1 MLKTI
6 AQLAIIALVFCAF
19 IAAPFI
25 IALLIPAPI
34 GMASL
39 VITLPAGP
47 CIACAVLDKLAT
59 SLFI

>member
-1 MLKTI
+1 MFKSLI
-6 AQLAIIALVFCAF
+6 QLSIIALVLGTF

-25 IALLIPAPI
+25 IALLIPTPL

-47 CIACAVLDKLAT
+47 WIACTVINKLAT

>member
-1 MLKTI
+1 MIKSI
-6 AQLAIIALVFCAF
+6 AQLSIIALVFGTF
-19 IAAPFI
+19 IVAPFI
-25 IALLIPAPI
+25 IALLIPAPL